1 MRKFHNK
8 SNIYVTQI
16 ELKVEDLKRSLDFYK
31 NIMGFKVLEE
41 KEKELILTI
50 DGSTP
55 IINLR
60 QPKDVIKKIPKRTG
74 LYHFAILLPNRLQLG
89 SFLKNIK
96 EKNYPILGGANHE
109 VSEAIY
115 LQDPDDNGIEIYS
128 DIDSSKWI
136 WEDKKVQMS
145 NRLLDYE
152 DLLSQSENSRW
163 IGMPEDAIIGH
174 IHLHVDNLEKAKDF
188 YVNGL
193 GFDVVME
200 MGKSALFLS
209 SGGYHHH
216 VGLNI
221 WNGTDVGPL
230 PQNSVGMEYYTIKL
244 PNKDMRKETINRLK
258 KLNYKIIEKGKKVY
272 TKDTSGNSIKL
283 EV

>member
-1 MRKFHNK
+1 MKKFHNK

-41 KEKELILTI
+41 KENSLILTI
-50 DGSTP
+50 DGLKPVIT
-55 IINLR
+55 LK

-163 IGMPEDAIIGH
+163 IGMPADAIIGH

-230 PQNSVGMEYYTIKL
+230 PQNSVGMDYYTIKL